1 MRVEHTSWFGRMA
14 GAMGGA
20 CCGLL
25 LLVAAFPLLAWNESN
40 ARGEA
45 LALDEGLRLVQPAP
59 LSLFDSKQVG
69 KLVHISG
76 PVSACDQLADA
87 TFGIAVKNALALERR
102 SEQFRTVE
110 QRSSQT
116 RKTAFG
122 GEETVTTFSYADEW
136 GPSPIDSRSFDDQR
150 YRGRNPTQMRTE
162 RELWYCPSVAL
173 GPYRLPQPVVAA
185 LAGQSM
191 APVDV
196 HDPSVSAVAR
206 LQGSEND
213 RGDAVDADP
222 NRKPRRGRALQPQ
235 QQDSRALSQV
245 VAHGNALYTGNPLQ
259 PRVAD
264 ERYSF
269 AAAVVPAASVVGSL
283 DARGAVQPFRASNG
297 RDILLASPREE
308 GPHALFEAAHSRN
321 AMVTWALRGAG
332 WLLMLV
338 ALNLIFRP
346 LSVAPEV
353 VPILGGLA
361 SWVIG
366 TGTGL
371 IAFMLSLAL
380 TFATVAVAWV
390 AVRPLL
396 SLGLLAAA
404 AGATWLLFS
413 MGRRGG
419 AAPLAPLNDAASG
432 RWAPTADGQA
442 PSNQKP
448 AAARARYLPAHDYE
462 SKRD

>member
-1 MRVEHTSWFGRMA
+1 
-14 GAMGGA
+14 
-20 CCGLL
+20 
-25 LLVAAFPLLAWNESN
+25 
-40 ARGEA
+40 
-45 LALDEGLRLVQPAP
+45 
-59 LSLFDSKQVG
+59 
-69 KLVHISG
+69 
-76 PVSACDQLADA
+76 
-87 TFGIAVKNALALERR
+87 
-102 SEQFRTVE
+102 
-110 QRSSQT
+110 
-116 RKTAFG
+116 
-122 GEETVTTFSYADEW
+122 
-136 GPSPIDSRSFDDQR
+136 
-150 YRGRNPTQMRTE
+150 MRTE
-162 RELWYCPSVAL
+162 HELRYCPSVAL

-206 LQGSEND
+206 LQSSGNKRD
-213 RGDAVDADP
+213 DADR
-222 NRKPRRGRALQPQ
+222 NRKPPRSRALQPQ

-259 PRVAD
+259 PRIAD

-297 RDILLASPREE
+297 RDILLTSPREE
-308 GPHALFEAAHSRN
+308 GPHAMFEAAHSRN
-321 AMVTWALRGAG
+321 AMITWALRGAG

-371 IAFMLSLAL
+371 IAFMLSMAL
-380 TFATVAVAWV
+380 SCATVAVAWV

-396 SLGLLAAA
+396 SLGLLTAA
-404 AGATWLLFS
+404 AGAMWLLFS
-413 MGRRGG
+413 KGRASGRRG
-419 AAPLAPLNDAASG
+419 AVPLAPLNDAASG
-432 RWAPTADGQA
+432 REGQP

-448 AAARARYLPAHDYE
+448 AAAPARYPPAHDYGP
-462 SKRD
+462 KRD